1 VEEAP
6 IRTVLVRP
14 EDGSRETY
22 AVLQGTVLLGVVS
35 ILVASALK
43 GAPETD
49 PVVAPYQRLFREQPA
64 SLQRTYRELLSGLE
78 DALRLRTPKGE
89 WPSVQVLREE
99 LVPPFVGADP
109 DYRWEL
115 RQKGAVL
122 NYLGIPAPETKKPVF
137 LLLIQQGIPHPGSA
151 ALDEF
156 HRKCLDGSLLHVG
169 VWIHP
174 KPEVERGV
182 IFVPE
187 REGWTEIIAGLAASE
202 AK

>member
-1 VEEAP
+1 VEEGP

-14 EDGSRETY
+14 ENGARETY
-22 AVLQGTVLLGVVS
+22 AVAQGTVLLAVVS
-35 ILVASALK
+35 IVVASALK
-43 GAPETD
+43 GPPETAQD
-49 PVVAPYQRLFREQPA
+49 LAPYQRLFREQPA
-64 SLQRTYRELLSGLE
+64 SLQRTYRDVLSGLE

-99 LVPPFVGADP
+99 LIPPFVGADP

-115 RQKGAVL
+115 RQKAAVL
-122 NYLGIPAPETKKPVF
+122 NYLGLPAPGTNKPVF
-137 LLLIQQGIPHPGSA
+137 LLLIQQGIPHPGTA

-156 HRKCLDGSLLHVG
+156 HRKCPDGSLIHVG

-174 KPEVERGV
+174 RPEVERGV

-187 REGWTEIIAGLAASE
+187 REGWTEIVTGLAGPE